1 MIKLNS
7 VHLYKDSE
15 TLEKSIIIS
24 YATKRLKKKNMVLT
38 YAKQP
43 ADKFQHPIII
53 RKKSFLRKL
62 GGKIPLA
69 C

>member
-1 MIKLNS
+1 MIKLNL

-43 ADKFQHPIII
+43 VDKFQHPIIM
-53 RKKSFLRKL
+53 KEKASL
-62 GGKIPLA
+62 GN
-69 C
+69 

>member
-1 MIKLNS
+1 MIKLNL

-24 YATKRLKKKNMVLT
+24 YATKRLKKKNTVLT

-43 ADKFQHPIII
+43 ADKFQHPIIM
-53 RKKSFLRKL
+53 KKIASL
-62 GGKIPLA
+62 GNQGEKFP
-69 C
+69 

>member
-1 MIKLNS
+1 MIKLNL

-38 YAKQP
+38 HAKQP
-43 ADKFQHPIII
+43 ADKFQHPIIM
-53 RKKSFLRKL
+53 KKKASL
-62 GGKIPLA
+62 GN
-69 C
+69 